1 MRKPCAQHRLIS
13 FSTNTVLHCPV
24 YHRTR
29 SFLGRLVGEAAVS
42 SDYRQKMA
50 FYVTVLGLVLLA
62 CCLQLLRTRYR
73 AHLKSIPGPFTASI
87 SNLWKLAAVYQEDM
101 PGWNIAVH
109 EEYGPVVR
117 IGPDHVSFSSPAA
130 FQAIYTSRQAFPK
143 VCTKKKKRITHGSTP
158 INSWPANH

>member
-1 MRKPCAQHRLIS
+1 
-13 FSTNTVLHCPV
+13 
-24 YHRTR
+24 
-29 SFLGRLVGEAAVS
+29 
-42 SDYRQKMA
+42 MA
-50 FYVTVLGLVLLA
+50 FYVTVLVLVLLA

-143 VCTKKKKRITHGSTP
+143 VCTKNEQPMIPRQSTP
-158 INSWPANH
+158 GRPITDFVSVKLLRGWGSDLRRGAFGELVFPPRCTAPRHSET